1 MSVVHVV
8 ALTEPGLYLSPGERV
23 PAGVGAYVKQFAT
36 AREATVWTLSPER
49 ETYYLE
55 GSDEEAVLV
64 VADTRGYVL

>member
-8 ALTEPGLYLSPGERV
+8 ALTEPDLYLSPGERV
-23 PAGVGAYVKQFAT
+23 PAGVGAYVKQFPT
-36 AREATVWTLSPER
+36 AHEATVWTLSPER

-64 VADTRGYVL
+64 ITDTKGRVL